1 MSIDTFRAFYHVYC
15 LWTFFNP
22 KCNEFKR
29 AIEKNLFYKIKKKFD
44 KDKYCLKS
52 DKVSDRVFNY
62 YKKVK

>member
-1 MSIDTFRAFYHVYC
+1 MRLVLIGASNNLNNIRISSF
-15 LWTFFNP
+15 
-22 KCNEFKR
+22 NEFKR

-52 DKVSDRVFNY
+52 NKVSDRVFNY